1 MVVVGSGVGEGGR
14 KGPGWEGHVQ
24 GPFQAHSGG
33 VLFAV
38 DAKAC
43 DPATLF
49 TRESSHSPAESRM
62 TRVYVV
68 GLDVTHKCQITR
80 HELDALHGVGKHG
93 SFLAAISRFYLKY
106 HK

>member
-1 MVVVGSGVGEGGR
+1 
-14 KGPGWEGHVQ
+14 
-24 GPFQAHSGG
+24 
-33 VLFAV
+33 
-38 DAKAC
+38 
-43 DPATLF
+43 
-49 TRESSHSPAESRM
+49 M